1 MNRAGRSNERSEPEI
16 ENGELDLEKTQRYFQ
31 AVAHARYVI
40 RRVMRI
46 VDEQAKREMLEPLE
60 HQTLIQ
66 VCGAKGG
73 PIRINELA
81 DRLDIVPAFASRLVR
96 NLEAEGLV
104 ARGRSDKD
112 RRVTLV
118 TVTPKGARLLDRI
131 NDKVHL
137 YVGVFKDQLS
147 DEARSDAFSVFAFYV
162 GMPPHDF
169 KPETGR

>member
-1 MNRAGRSNERSEPEI
+1 MDRGGRFNVSGDMQSEI
-16 ENGELDLEKTQRYFQ
+16 EESDLEKTQRYFQ

-81 DRLDIVPAFASRLVR
+81 ERLDIVPAFASRLVR
-96 NLEAEGLV
+96 NLETEGLV
-104 ARGRSDKD
+104 TRGRSDSD

-118 TVTPKGARLLDRI
+118 RITTKGAQLLDRI
-131 NDKVHL
+131 NDRVHMH
-137 YVGVFKDQLS
+137 VGVFKDQLS
-147 DEARSDAFSVFAFYV
+147 DQARSDAFSVFAFYV
-162 GMPPHDF
+162 GMPPGDF
-169 KPETGR
+169 MPEDRV